1 MINNPYFVG
10 LRLPYACDTILALL
24 CIHRQ
29 ALFNHCIT
37 ISLFRSWIHKL
48 ITMPAVHPSMSRN
61 GLISFRNVFKYKEI
75 VTLRSTMALYSFIV
89 NEGENAI
96 SAIGWR
102 IQAF

>member
-1 MINNPYFVG
+1 
-10 LRLPYACDTILALL
+10 
-24 CIHRQ
+24 
-29 ALFNHCIT
+29 
-37 ISLFRSWIHKL
+37 
-48 ITMPAVHPSMSRN
+48 MSRN